1 LPFGLLKPLQKLTSA
16 MTQPKMKCN
25 SRHLLMSCL
34 FAVNLIPFNSTGF
47 SSSHK
52 VALEA
57 TAANANEEVELIKS
71 LFQERQQLSSGE
83 AYESDFFKDL
93 VKKQPADVE
102 KLKHQEEIKAI
113 NVKLAQVAASK
124 AKKKDDKGREKYV
137 AEENELLKKRSY
149 LEIQDAPRL
158 GNYTQAEYDHL
169 VTKTAESFSSNKA
182 KMYAHPFIKSTL
194 EDLFKKSDD
203 NIMAAS
209 DIMAK
214 SFAMVNEVDRANNCR
229 LSFTHEALSIEQL
242 RQADKILSNLDM
254 LMKYSNDNLVSI
266 VNNKEIVAEPVKKEE
281 PKAEPIVVASPAA
294 EIKVEKVPEP
304 VAEVKPA
311 KVEEPKAEKVT
322 VGLLEPTTRPAP
334 KKEEIE
340 KPKAIAKPAEAPVA
354 KQPEVKKASTPS
366 GSCDIN
372 KNDEPVFLTIQIGAF
387 TKEFDSSVFPNLG
400 PLCTD
405 KTDSTI
411 TRYTTGQFL
420 NLDEA
425 KTVLEMTKKNGFPDA
440 FITAYSGGK
449 RVTVKEA
456 LTALKLASR

>member
-1 LPFGLLKPLQKLTSA
+1 
-16 MTQPKMKCN
+16 MIQPKMKWN
-25 SRHLLMSCL
+25 SRHLMMSCL
-34 FAVNLIPFNSTGF
+34 FTLGMISFDLSGFYSSPDAAIEVN
-47 SSSHK
+47 
-52 VALEA
+52 AE
-57 TAANANEEVELIKS
+57 NANEEIELIKS
-71 LFQERQQLSSGE
+71 LFQERQQLNATE

-113 NVKLAQVAASK
+113 NLKLVQVAASK

-137 AEENELLKKRSY
+137 AEENELLKKRAY

-169 VTKTAESFSSNKA
+169 VAKTAQSFSSNKS
-182 KMYAHPFIKSTL
+182 KMYAHTFIKNTL

-203 NIMAAS
+203 NIVAAS

-214 SFAMVNEVDRANNCR
+214 SFSMVNDIDRANNSR
-229 LSFTHEALSIEQL
+229 LSFAHEALSIEQL

-254 LMKYSNDNLVSI
+254 LMKYSNDNLISI

-281 PKAEPIVVASPAA
+281 PKVEPIVVTAPVEEVKA
-294 EIKVEKVPEP
+294 EKIQEP
-304 VAEVKPA
+304 LAEVKPA
-311 KVEEPKAEKVT
+311 KVEEHKVEKPGVS
-322 VGLLEPTTRPAP
+322 VGLLEPTQRPAA
-334 KKEEIE
+334 KKEETV
-340 KPKAIAKPAEAPVA
+340 KPKLAPKPVEAPVA
-354 KQPEVKKASTPS
+354 KKTDEIKKTNTSS
-366 GSCDIN
+366 GSCEIN

-387 TKEFDSSVFPNLG
+387 TKEFDPSAFPGLG

-405 KTDSTI
+405 KTDATI

-425 KTVLEMTKKNGFPDA
+425 KTVLEMTKKIGFPDA

>member
-1 LPFGLLKPLQKLTSA
+1 
-16 MTQPKMKCN
+16 MTQPKMKWN
-25 SRHLLMSCL
+25 SRHLFMSCL
-34 FAVNLIPFNSTGF
+34 FAMNLISFNSTGF
-47 SSSHK
+47 HSSRNN
-52 VALEA
+52 VVIET
-57 TAANANEEVELIKS
+57 TAENANEEVELIKS
-71 LFQERQQLSSGE
+71 LFIERQKLDAGE

-93 VKKQPADVE
+93 IKKQPADVE

-113 NVKLAQVAASK
+113 NVKLVQVEASK
-124 AKKKDDKGREKYV
+124 AKKKDAKSKEKYI

-169 VTKTAESFSSNKA
+169 ATKTAESFANNKS
-182 KMYAHPFIKSTL
+182 KMYAHPFIKSAL

-214 SFAMVNEVDRANNCR
+214 SFAIVNEVDRANNCR
-229 LSFTHEALSIEQL
+229 LSFTHEVLSIEQL
-242 RQADKILSNLDM
+242 RQADKILSNLDI
-254 LMKYSNDNLVSI
+254 LTKYSNDNLVAI

-281 PKAEPIVVASPAA
+281 PKVEPVVDPAPVAEV
-294 EIKVEKVPEP
+294 KVEKAPEP

-311 KVEEPKAEKVT
+311 KVEEPKEEKVT
-322 VGLLEPTTRPAP
+322 VGLLEPTSRPAP
-334 KKEEIE
+334 KKEEVE
-340 KPKAIAKPAEAPVA
+340 KPKAVAKPVETPVA
-354 KQPEVKKASTPS
+354 KQPEVKKVMTQS
-366 GSCDIN
+366 GSCEIN
-372 KNDEPVFLTIQIGAF
+372 KNEEPVFLTIQIGAF
-387 TKEFDSSVFPNLG
+387 SKEFDASAFPDLG
-400 PLCTD
+400 PVCTD
-405 KTDSTI
+405 KTDATL

-420 NLDEA
+420 NLEEA
-425 KTVLEMTKKNGFPDA
+425 KTVLELTKKSGFPDA